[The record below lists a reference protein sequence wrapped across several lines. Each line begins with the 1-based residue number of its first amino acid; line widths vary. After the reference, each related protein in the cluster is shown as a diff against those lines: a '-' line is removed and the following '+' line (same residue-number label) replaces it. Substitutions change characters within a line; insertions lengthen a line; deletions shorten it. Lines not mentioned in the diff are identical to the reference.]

1 MLASWRVMP
10 GVLLDTMTEHY
21 SSPGRL
27 ADYRRRFE
35 GISRKPEDPSVFVVE
50 LDISIEG
57 FWGFES
63 VGAAT
68 AGARLI
74 YCWTS
79 GVLPPSTFGWRGA
92 GHSYPRYCGPM
103 PYLKSHAEDSDCRGS
118 VPMRNRPLPV
128 YPIEEVR
135 MESGPVCSSDD
146 QDLLESLSRHLLPTP
161 VVSPPTVASVPSEH
175 EQFVQ

>member
-1 MLASWRVMP
+1 MLASRRVMP

-35 GISRKPEDPSVFVVE
+35 RISRKPEDPSVFVVE

-68 AGARLI
+68 AGARSI

-92 GHSYPRYCGPM
+92 GHSYPRYCGPCLIKK
-103 PYLKSHAEDSDCRGS
+103 PCRGFGLS
-118 VPMRNRPLPV
+118 GIRPHVESASPG
-128 YPIEEVR
+128 YPIEKVR

-146 QDLLESLSRHLLPTP
+146 QD
-161 VVSPPTVASVPSEH
+161 
-175 EQFVQ
+175 